1 LARPRSDDK
10 RDAILSAAARI
21 FADRGLDAAPTAAI
35 SKAARVA
42 EGTLFT
48 YFATKDA
55 LINALYRAI
64 KLEMAEAM
72 IAGLARRKDGRSQLR
87 HLWNGYVEWGI
98 ANPDK
103 RKALTQLQVSDR
115 ITDESRAA
123 GEAPFAEIEVLADG
137 SILRREIRD
146 LPLSYLGAAVSAL
159 ADITMVFMAADAKG
173 AARYQKVGFE
183 ILWNGIAPK

>member
-1 LARPRSDDK
+1 LARPKSDDK

-55 LINALYRAI
+55 LINALYRSI
-64 KLEMAEAM
+64 KLEMADAM
-72 IAGLARRKDGRSQLR
+72 IAGLARRKDARGQLR
-87 HLWNGYVEWGI
+87 HLWNGYVGWGI

-103 RKALTQLQVSDR
+103 RKALTQLHVSDR
-115 ITDESRAA
+115 VTDESRAV
-123 GEAPFAEIEVLADG
+123 GEAPFAEIETLAEG

-146 LPLSYLGAAVSAL
+146 LPLSYLGATVTAL
-159 ADITMVFMAADAKG
+159 ADMTMAYMAADARG
-173 AARYQKVGFE
+173 AARYQKIGFE
-183 ILWNGIAPK
+183 ILWNGIAAR